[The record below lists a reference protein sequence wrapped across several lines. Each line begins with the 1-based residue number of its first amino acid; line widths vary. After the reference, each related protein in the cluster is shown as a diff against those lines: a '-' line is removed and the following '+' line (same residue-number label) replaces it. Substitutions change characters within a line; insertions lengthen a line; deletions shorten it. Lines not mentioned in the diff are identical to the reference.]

1 MLKIHIPETECF
13 VEDRNE
19 FIQVKG
25 YELTIEHSL
34 LSVSKWEAKWK
45 KPFLTKDKKTPE
57 ETLDYIRCM
66 TLTQNIP
73 ADAYFALPDSELK
86 RIADYIND
94 PMTATTFH
102 GPEQHSREIL
112 TAEVIYYNMFA
123 AGIPIECQKWH
134 LNRLLTLMR
143 VFGIK
148 SQKAKKMPTSKIR
161 SQNAALNAARRAK
174 LGSTG

>member
-1 MLKIHIPETECF
+1 MLKIRIPETELF
-13 VEDRNE
+13 IEDKNE
-19 FIQVKG
+19 FVQVRG
-25 YELTIEHSL
+25 YELTLEHSL
-34 LSVSKWEAKWK
+34 LSVSKWESKWK
-45 KPFLTKDKKTPE
+45 KPFLTRDQKTQD

-73 ADAYFALPDSELK
+73 ADAYLAIPDSELRK
-86 RIADYIND
+86 IADYIND
-94 PMTATTFH
+94 PMTATTFS
-102 GPEQHSREIL
+102 GPEPQSREII
-112 TAEVIYYNMFA
+112 TSEVLYYNMFA

-148 SQKAKKMPTSKIR
+148 SQKAKKMPASKIR